1 MVARNNNVEI
11 NEKSLQLFDY
21 NPSTPE
27 IDFRCGKS
35 KFSDMEWDF
44 NGYVDKPHL
53 SGARLKIKFYAFEHK
68 PRMLEVVKWF
78 MHHEMT
84 TGEILTAKRSLDG
97 VVRYT
102 KFINEYVPEV
112 ESFAEI
118 TQEHLTAYFDH
129 LLTAKSET
137 TNKPLSPVTI
147 KKAALAIKEILIK
160 GNVKGW
166 DVPDNVG
173 YVQRLYDDKI
183 IDNKALQTDTKKQL
197 DKLTAKISDED
208 LINKIVKTAMDDIE
222 QNKNIL
228 VASATVITLQLGLR
242 ISEIITIET
251 GCLDKIGGE
260 PMIDCSTG
268 KLHSERI
275 EVLKPANELVIEA
288 INKLEEY
295 SKPLREESGLP
306 YLFLNRKRNEK
317 GYPAAL
323 VNHPNWNK
331 NYLRPWLREHNIV
344 DTTGKIVEFTS
355 HTLRHA
361 FATYALKGGASIEV
375 ISEIMNHKTI
385 RGTQHYTHPIQEE
398 VKKRFNEVL
407 NEGAILS
414 GKKALQIKDKLK
426 ENNPFKGK
434 TVDQVDKLRRAMK
447 IQVLSH
453 GLCLH
458 HPMRNEPCAGDG
470 VCLGCRNFL
479 TTPEFLDVH
488 KGRLE
493 RVRNELA
500 KAPNEGPYENKLR
513 KMENYLVD
521 IIADLEKQIS
531 YSGKEDNAKYKDPAT
546 VGG

>member
-1 MVARNNNVEI
+1 MEVKNNTKEI
-11 NEKSLQLFDY
+11 KEKGLPLFGYDPS
-21 NPSTPE
+21 NPKK
-27 IDFRCGKS
+27 DFHCGNS
-35 KFSDMEWDF
+35 MFSDMEWDF
-44 NGYVDKPHL
+44 NGYVDKKHL

-68 PRMLEVVKWF
+68 PEMLEVVKWF

-84 TGEILTAKRSLDG
+84 TGDILTAKRSMDG
-97 VVRYT
+97 IVKYI

-118 TQEHLTAYFDH
+118 SKELLIAYFDH
-129 LLTAKSET
+129 LLIAKSET
-137 TNKPLSPVTI
+137 TGNPLSPVTI
-147 KKAALAIKEILIK
+147 KKAALAIKEVLIK
-160 GNVKGW
+160 GSVKGW
-166 DVPDNVG
+166 DVPDDVG

-183 IDNKALQTDTKKQL
+183 INNKALKTDSKKQMK
-197 DKLTAKISDED
+197 KLAAKVSDED
-208 LINKIVKTAMDDIE
+208 LIDKIVKTAMKDLE
-222 QNKNIL
+222 QNRNIL

-251 GCLDKIGGE
+251 GCLKPIGGE
-260 PMIDCSTG
+260 TMIDCGTE

-275 EVLKPANELVIEA
+275 EVLKPANELVIEV
-288 INKLEEY
+288 ISKLEEY
-295 SKPLREESGLP
+295 SRPLRKESGLP

-317 GYPAAL
+317 GYPVAL

-331 NYLRPWLREHNIV
+331 NYLRPWLREHQFYDSNGNLI
-344 DTTGKIVEFTS
+344 DFTS

-398 VKKRFNEVL
+398 VKRRFNEVL

-426 ENNPFKGK
+426 EHNPFKGK
-434 TVDQVDKLRRAMK
+434 TTDQVDKLRRAMK

-493 RVRNELA
+493 RVRNELS
-500 KAPNEGPYENKLR
+500 KVPSEGPYENKLR
-513 KMENYLVD
+513 RMESYLVD
-521 IIADLEKQIS
+521 IIKDLEKQLN
-531 YSGKEDNAKYKDPAT
+531 YSGEKDNTEYKNPAML
-546 VGG
+546 GG